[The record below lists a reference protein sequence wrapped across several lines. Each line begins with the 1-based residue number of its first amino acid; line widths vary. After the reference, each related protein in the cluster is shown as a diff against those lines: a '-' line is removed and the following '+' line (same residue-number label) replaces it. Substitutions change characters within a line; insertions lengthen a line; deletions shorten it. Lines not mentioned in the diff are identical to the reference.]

1 MNLKHIFEFL
11 NVEISLYLA
20 WLITASK
27 IEPCYE
33 TSKIGSTQTRMK
45 IHQAS
50 SIRPIRNKLLTD
62 EYIRR
67 GISTSESTH
76 V

>member
-27 IEPCYE
+27 IEPC
-33 TSKIGSTQTRMK
+33 MK
-45 IHQAS
+45 QA
-50 SIRPIRNKLLTD
+50 R
-62 EYIRR
+62 
-67 GISTSESTH
+67 
-76 V
+76 